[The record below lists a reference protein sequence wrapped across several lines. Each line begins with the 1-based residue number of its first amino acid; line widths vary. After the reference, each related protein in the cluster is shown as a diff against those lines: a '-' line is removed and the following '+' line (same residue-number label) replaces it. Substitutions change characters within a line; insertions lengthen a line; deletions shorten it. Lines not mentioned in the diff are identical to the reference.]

1 MVYERPLDYNQHKF
15 FLYFATFLILNSMQ
29 LKNKRNKNKQ
39 TNKQI
44 KISKQKR
51 GRRICQKPHISIF
64 LLPYLVKSTIK
75 IDLKKNLKTS
85 CVTFFKYLRKNN
97 NPNFDNHLWS
107 AMKLMYIPIIQIA
120 AKPPWLYFQVST
132 TLAPKP
138 RYLNLFIFVLIKSLF
153 QCLECLLLVEKYIE
167 FSSKNKQLLTNPQS
181 KHFTIELKSL
191 QSLNWI
197 SLCLQFNEKGPDHLG
212 HRTG

>member
-1 MVYERPLDYNQHKF
+1 MPKTSHQHF
-15 FLYFATFLILNSMQ
+15 SVALL
-29 LKNKRNKNKQ
+29 
-39 TNKQI
+39 
-44 KISKQKR
+44 SKVNDK
-51 GRRICQKPHISIF
+51 
-64 LLPYLVKSTIK
+64 K
-75 IDLKKNLKTS
+75 IDLKKKFENKLYNLA
-85 CVTFFKYLRKNN
+85 KNN

-132 TLAPKP
+132 TLAPQP

-181 KHFTIELKSL
+181 KHFTIEPKSL
-191 QSLNWI
+191 QSPNCI
-197 SLCLQFNEKGPDHLG
+197 SLFLKV
-212 HRTG
+212 R